1 MQVMKMNPIRRVVN
15 LLQHMAKKIAEQ
27 GQQEVVSHHN
37 VEFYC
42 RSTVQELKKITRRAP
57 SELRRRS
64 PKSNEILS
72 KHWDRVQKP
81 GTLSCLVRPRDPEQ
95 TRSTV

>member
-15 LLQHMAKKIAEQ
+15 LLQHMAKKIAEP

-42 RSTVQELKKITRRAP
+42 RGTVQELKKKEEEG
-57 SELRRRS
+57 S
-64 PKSNEILS
+64 
-72 KHWDRVQKP
+72 V
-81 GTLSCLVRPRDPEQ
+81 
-95 TRSTV
+95 

>member
-1 MQVMKMNPIRRVVN
+1 MNPIRRVVN

-27 GQQEVVSHHN
+27 GQQEAASHHN

-42 RSTVQELKKITRRAP
+42 RSTVQELKQMWRRAP

-64 PKSNEILS
+64 PKSN
-72 KHWDRVQKP
+72 
-81 GTLSCLVRPRDPEQ
+81 TLSFLVRPRDPGQ